1 MMRINVQTRNK
12 VQLVDIT
19 RDVQKLVADSGVANG
34 VCHIFVPHTTA
45 AVTLNE
51 NADPSVASDIAARLD
66 ALVPQDISY
75 GHTEGNAPA
84 HIKAAAIGSS
94 ATVFVE
100 DGILVLGTWQGIFL
114 CEFDGPRRRSVI
126 IKIVPDAFQPRI
138 EP

>member
-1 MMRINVQTRNK
+1 MNRINVQTRNK

-51 NADPSVASDIAARLD
+51 NADPSVASDIVARFD
-66 ALVPQDISY
+66 ALVPQDIGY

-84 HIKAAAIGSS
+84 HIKAATIGAG

-114 CEFDGPRRRSVI
+114 CEFDGPRKRSVI
-126 IKIVPDAFQPRI
+126 IKIVPDAFQPRL

>member
-1 MMRINVQTRNK
+1 MNRINVQTRDK
-12 VQLVDIT
+12 IQLVDIT

-51 NADPSVASDIAARLD
+51 NADLGVASDIITRLD
-66 ALVPQDISY
+66 ALVPQDIGY

-84 HIKAAAIGSS
+84 HIKAAAIGPS

-114 CEFDGPRRRSVI
+114 CEFDGPRKRSVI